1 LFGTKEKHKNLGGYR
16 KKNYGVVW
24 NKGKET
30 LIDYFI
36 GILKKN

>member
-1 LFGTKEKHKNLGGYR
+1 LFGTKEKRRNLGGYR
-16 KKNYGVVW
+16 EKNTSVVW